1 MLSLVSI
8 LIYFVFTIINFAN
21 LYFLIIKISVPRPKQ
36 WKCPPIFVPLLLF
49 KQGGKKHLP
58 LPCPHFKE
66 RGRTLWLWCHMKMS
80 YMKLTSIFKKS
91 GPFELSLSV
100 VLSVAH
106 LQRLDYNAAAEALHF
121 NIPPQILTP
130 SVVIKTRPSNTDC
143 IEINS

>member
-1 MLSLVSI
+1 
-8 LIYFVFTIINFAN
+8 
-21 LYFLIIKISVPRPKQ
+21 
-36 WKCPPIFVPLLLF
+36 
-49 KQGGKKHLP
+49 
-58 LPCPHFKE
+58 
-66 RGRTLWLWCHMKMS
+66 MKMS

-100 VLSVAH
+100 VLSVAQ

-121 NIPPQILTP
+121 NIPPKILTP